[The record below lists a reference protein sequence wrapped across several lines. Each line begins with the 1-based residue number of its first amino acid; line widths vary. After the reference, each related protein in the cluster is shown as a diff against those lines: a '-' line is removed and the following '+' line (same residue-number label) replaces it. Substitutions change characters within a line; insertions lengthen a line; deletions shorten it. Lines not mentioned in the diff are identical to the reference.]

1 MTGGCRICL
10 FIITFAAG
18 YLLLPTRA
26 DAYLDPGTGSFIFQ
40 AILGS
45 LVVIGVTV
53 KLFWNRILGLFGI
66 RKTNRSYAEEHEEYR
81 ETPKQKLPNK
91 IEGKR

>member
-1 MTGGCRICL
+1 MTGGDKVCL
-10 FIITFAAG
+10 FIISFVTG

-45 LVVIGVTV
+45 LVVISVTV
-53 KLFWNRILGLFGI
+53 KFFWNRILGLFGV
-66 RKTNRSYAEEHEEYR
+66 N
-81 ETPKQKLPNK
+81 KQKPQNAESSREALNIADGPD
-91 IEGKR
+91 

>member
-1 MTGGCRICL
+1 MTGGDKVFL
-10 FIITFAAG
+10 FIISFVTG

-45 LVVIGVTV
+45 LVVISVTV
-53 KLFWNRILGLFGI
+53 KLFWNRILGLFGV
-66 RKTNRSYAEEHEEYR
+66 NRQASQNAESSR
-81 ETPKQKLPNK
+81 EALNKADDPN
-91 IEGKR
+91 

>member
-1 MTGGCRICL
+1 MGGRYYDRRRQGFL
-10 FIITFAAG
+10 FIISFVTG

-45 LVVIGVTV
+45 LVVISVTV
-53 KLFWNRILGLFGI
+53 KLFWNRILGLFGV
-66 RKTNRSYAEEHEEYR
+66 NRQASQNAESSR
-81 ETPKQKLPNK
+81 EALNKADDPN
-91 IEGKR
+91 

>member
-1 MTGGCRICL
+1 MTDGCKICL
-10 FIITFAAG
+10 FIITFATG

-66 RKTNRSYAEEHEEYR
+66 RKTNLSHAKKHEEYN
-81 ETPKQKLPNK
+81 EASKQD
-91 IEGKR
+91 